1 MTQKFGR
8 NFRLTIDPADG
19 NAPILITMPFTIQ
32 FWMQRNTLSDLNRL
46 SIDIYNLSEVNRNRI
61 FQDRFDLTQNKTIA
75 FEAGYSTLYQIFQ
88 GRIFEASTARSG
100 TDLITRL
107 EARDGLYDI
116 AQSQTFQ
123 TLQGSGQTLGTV
135 VRYLASQFPT
145 LGIGA
150 IGDLDQPISRPV
162 VLNGLTWD
170 LLKQYSSGKVY
181 IDSGKIYVL
190 GESETTSDAV
200 YNINDSTG
208 LLETPRR
215 DEGFLSVTT
224 LLEAGINMAQLVN
237 LASSVQPVYN
247 GQYKVIGINHAGMI
261 SGAVSGDCRTV
272 LSLLAP
278 GKFKSFTKVPN
289 G

>member
-19 NAPILITMPFTIQ
+19 GGPILITMPFTIQ
-32 FWMQRNTLSDLNRL
+32 FWLQRNTLSDLNRL
-46 SIDIYNLSEVNRNRI
+46 SIDIYNLSQSNRDRI
-61 FQDRFDLTQNKTIA
+61 FQDRFDLTENKTIA

-100 TDLITRL
+100 TNLITRI

-123 TLQGSGQTLGTV
+123 TLQGGQTLASV
-135 VRYLASQFPT
+135 LRYLASQFPT
-145 LGIGA
+145 LGVGA
-150 IGDLDQPISRPV
+150 IGSFPQPFQRPV
-162 VLNGLTWD
+162 VLNGCTWD
-170 LLKQYSSGKVY
+170 LLKQYSDSQVY

-190 GESETTSDAV
+190 TDSEATSQNI

-208 LLETPRR
+208 LLDTPRR
-215 DEGFLSVTT
+215 DEGFLTVTT
-224 LLEAGINMAQLVN
+224 LLDAGINMAQLVN
-237 LASSVQPVYN
+237 LASTVQPVYN

-261 SGAVSGDCRTV
+261 SGAVNGDCRTV
-272 LSLLAP
+272 LSLQAP
-278 GKFKSFTKVPN
+278 GKFKQFTQVPN

>member
-8 NFRLTIDPADG
+8 NYRLTIDPADG
-19 NAPILITMPFTIQ
+19 GAPILITMPFTIQ
-32 FWMQRNTLSDLNRL
+32 FWLQRNTLADLNRL
-46 SIDIYNLSEVNRNRI
+46 SIDVYNLSESNRNRI
-61 FQDRFDLTQNKTIA
+61 FQDRFDLTKNKTIK

-88 GRIFEASTARSG
+88 GRMFEASTARSG
-100 TDLITRL
+100 TNLITRI

-123 TLQGSGQTLGTV
+123 TLQSGQTLASV
-135 VRYLASQFPT
+135 LRYLASQFPT

-150 IGDLDQPISRPV
+150 IGNFPQTINRPT
-162 VLNGLTWD
+162 VLNGCTWD
-170 LLKQYSSGKVY
+170 LLRKYSDSQVY

-190 GESETTSDAV
+190 GDAEVTSANV
-200 YNINDSTG
+200 YTVNDSTG

-215 DEGFLSVTT
+215 DEGFLTVTT

-237 LASSVQPVYN
+237 LASTVQPVYN
-247 GQYKVIGINHAGMI
+247 GQYKVVSINHTGMI
-261 SGAVSGDCRTV
+261 SAAVAGDCRSV
-272 LSLLAP
+272 FGFLAP
-278 GKFKSFTKVPN
+278 GKFKQFTKVPN